1 MSGPVD
7 LKSKYFFFGS
17 SDTPSDA
24 DRSVAGPCRLYGV
37 ILFYKN
43 MHSTTDDVVGSLQI
57 KDGTTSSASDVPF
70 EIPVIAFESYGS
82 CEFMSM
88 IDGDGYIRFDDGM
101 YLSQVNAGAPGQKS
115 IFTSFAISLLYS
127 GGS

>member
-1 MSGPVD
+1 MPGPVD

-24 DRSVAGPCRLYGV
+24 DRSVSGPCRLFGV

-43 MHSTTDDVVGSLQI
+43 MHSITDDVNGRLQI
-57 KDGTTSSASDVPF
+57 KDGTTSSASDVLF
-70 EIPVIAFESYGS
+70 EIPLRVFENYGS
-82 CEFMSM
+82 CEYISM

-101 YLSQVNAGAPGQKS
+101 YLSQVNNGAVGEKS